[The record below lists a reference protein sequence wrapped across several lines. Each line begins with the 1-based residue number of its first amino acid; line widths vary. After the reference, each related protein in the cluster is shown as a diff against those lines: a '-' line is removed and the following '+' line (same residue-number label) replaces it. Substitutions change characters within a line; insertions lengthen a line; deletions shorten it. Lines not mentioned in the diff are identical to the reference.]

1 MRCHPRADLIRRKSP
16 FRLRV
21 RANVGGERGGG
32 VPSQRLE
39 FVETVG
45 VIGEETAFVSS
56 DSGGGVE
63 EE

>member
-1 MRCHPRADLIRRKSP
+1 M
-16 FRLRV
+16 
-21 RANVGGERGGG
+21 GGERGGG

-56 DSGGGVE
+56 DGGGVE